1 MLVEILAQ
9 LSVHL
14 HQEVFLAN
22 GNPIELRLRGKEA
35 CQLIVNLRGIA
46 VHACCCRLQ
55 AVVVE
60 GFGIEA
66 GDAKRMAATHRESRH
81 GTCRPFADGLVVAV
95 DEVHDVHEALFHRCL
110 CTTVVEGVAIWCVH
124 ALMPPARRS
133 VARRI
138 AVRHHHNHRHSLACS
153 DEVVH
158 DLRSAAKVAPSRL
171 VATVA
176 MQQIHHRE
184 LLLAV
189 VGCRQINRHATLLAQ
204 RRTIVPNTRQR
215 AMRNIVH
222 LIQIALVAL
231 SFRHDEDIAQ
241 C

>member
-1 MLVEILAQ
+1 
-9 LSVHL
+9 
-14 HQEVFLAN
+14 
-22 GNPIELRLRGKEA
+22 
-35 CQLIVNLRGIA
+35 
-46 VHACCCRLQ
+46 
-55 AVVVE
+55 
-60 GFGIEA
+60 
-66 GDAKRMAATHRESRH
+66 MAATHRESRH

-110 CTTVVEGVAIWCVH
+110 CTTVVEGVAIRRVH
-124 ALMPPARRS
+124 ALMPPTRCC
-133 VARRI
+133 VASGV
-138 AVRHHHNHRHSLACS
+138 AVGHHHNHWHSLACS

-158 DLRSAAKVAPSRL
+158 DLRGSAKVTPSRF

-189 VGCRQINRHATLLAQ
+189 VGCRQINRHATLLSQ
-204 RRTIVPNTRQR
+204 RGAIVPNTRQR

-222 LIQIALVAL
+222 LIKVALVAL